1 MAVRRRIVCGC
12 GCGVVMCGAGVVV
25 IGGVGGGRGF
35 AAEEGG
41 AAFGLLL
48 GLLIDDSVVL
58 VAVEER
64 HFEFG
69 VCG

>member
-1 MAVRRRIVCGC
+1 VAVRRCVVCGC
-12 GCGVVMCGAGVVV
+12 ACGVVMCGAGVVV
-25 IGGVGGGRGF
+25 GGGVGGGRGF
-35 AAEEGG
+35 AAEERG

-48 GLLIDDSVVL
+48 GLLVDDSVVL